1 LLVFPHAAVNVNVYR
16 SGAMD
21 RDTLSVNV
29 EVLLP
34 LTGGVTGLGENEDAI
49 PGGEDTK
56 RKTDSSKPF
65 IEFTVTVAVTGEPTM
80 VVKD

>member
-1 LLVFPHAAVNVNVYR
+1 MFPYAAVNVNVYVA
-16 SGAMD
+16 GVMD
-21 RDTLSVNV
+21 GDTPSVNV

-34 LTGGVTGLGENEDAI
+34 LTGGVTGLGEYEDAI

-65 IEFTVTVAVTGEPTM
+65 IEFTVTVVVTGEPTM